1 VELPLVASRRLGLG
15 TAGYGFLLGAV
26 GRGAVA
32 ALLLAQL
39 RSRLSPSWFFVGA
52 TLVYAG
58 VLAVTGLV
66 ANVAIVT
73 LCLVLAGVAWVA
85 ILSSLNASMQLILP
99 AWVRGR
105 GLTVERCELPSVP
118 GRVVLQRPGVRLAA
132 RPTTGASSWQL
143 YRDGEQPDC
152 FLELFVGPLGGA
164 PATARRAAHRRR
176 P

>member
-1 VELPLVASRRLGLG
+1 
-15 TAGYGFLLGAV
+15 
-26 GRGAVA
+26 
-32 ALLLAQL
+32 
-39 RSRLSPSWFFVGA
+39 
-52 TLVYAG
+52 
-58 VLAVTGLV
+58 
-66 ANVAIVT
+66 
-73 LCLVLAGVAWVA
+73 
-85 ILSSLNASMQLILP
+85 MQLILP

-143 YRDGEQPDC
+143 YRDGEQPDR